1 MVRVEGSRMDGY
13 QNTGQADGD
22 GDGKGMPGGKAGKVR
37 VISYSMTGNNDAIA
51 TGIAAELA
59 AEHIKI
65 TEPKP
70 RTNGTIA
77 LDMLFGRTPKV
88 NQRLDNIGDN
98 DLVVIIGPVWLGH
111 VAAPIRSCLRQL
123 RGRPGQYA
131 FCSISGGADGPNPK
145 LAGDLT
151 RRVGKAPAA
160 VVDLHIADL
169 LPRDPKPTR
178 AITSAYRLKDADI
191 KSLTGTIVKALRETA
206 IPERRSA

>member
-1 MVRVEGSRMDGY
+1 MDGY
-13 QNTGQADGD
+13 QDKGQANGD
-22 GDGKGMPGGKAGKVR
+22 GNGKGMPGGAAGKVK

-51 TGIAAELA
+51 TNIAAELA
-59 AEHIKI
+59 AEHIKL

-77 LDMLFGRTPKV
+77 LDMLFGRTPMV
-88 NQRLDNIGDN
+88 NQRLDNVGDT
-98 DLVVIIGPVWLGH
+98 DLVVIVGPVWLGQ
-111 VAAPIRSCLRQL
+111 VAAPLRSYLRQL

-151 RRVGKAPAA
+151 KRVGKAPAA

-169 LPRDPKPTR
+169 LPADPKPTR
-178 AITSAYRLKDADI
+178 AITSAYRLTDADI
-191 KSLTGTIVKALRETA
+191 QSLTGTIVKALRETA
-206 IPERRSA
+206 IPETRPA

>member
-1 MVRVEGSRMDGY
+1 MDGY
-13 QNTGQADGD
+13 RNTGQANGD
-22 GDGKGMPGGKAGKVR
+22 GNGKGMPGGKAGKVK
-37 VISYSMTGNNDAIA
+37 VISYSMTGNNDALA

-88 NQRLDNIGDN
+88 SQRLDNVEDN
-98 DLVVIIGPVWLGH
+98 DLVVIVGPVWLGH
-111 VAAPIRSCLRQL
+111 VAAPIRSCLKQL
-123 RGRPGQYA
+123 RGRPVKYA

-151 RRVGKAPAA
+151 KRVGKAPAA

-169 LPRDPKPTR
+169 LPADPKPTR
-178 AITSAYRLKDADI
+178 AMTSAYRLKDAD
-191 KSLTGTIVKALRETA
+191 VKTLAGAMVDRLRET
-206 IPERRSA
+206 IQISM